1 MGASWAVVDAVRTE
15 EANTLKMYVF
25 RKEWG
30 YFCPFGDPLG
40 GLLGRL
46 EGLCGRLEAVLG
58 SLGPLLG
65 RLEALGVRYSA
76 IVEVS

>member
-1 MGASWAVVDAVRTE
+1 MDAVRTE

-25 RKEWG
+25 RKECC

-65 RLEALGVRYSA
+65 RLEALGVRSSA